1 MASESIQEHPPMASD
16 KPSQISE
23 QSPQDQQQQQQSRPE
38 AAPSSSTTN
47 ATNSVDTNAS
57 SKNEEQQTSS
67 TTITTKASPQKG
79 ESLTTKTMNAVNS
92 SDSNPP
98 TKKMEELQ
106 QQQPSKVSSPKEAS
120 STTTTTTTTTTN
132 AVNSSDSKSP
142 LTTEEPNA
150 PPQQKKIEEQQQQQ
164 PAKDVAETETNQ
176 AQPQQQK
183 QGEEKVNAA
192 NSPSKQVKEQQEP
205 PLQQTSANSVDIV
218 DRSSVDVV
226 VPPTQ
231 QLHKQEDEKVAA
243 KENEAQVEK
252 DPSASD
258 IVKLEEAN
266 KSEEPKVEN
275 DEVKQKEVKFADG
288 IETKEE
294 KSEIEE
300 SSSSREQTTL
310 LSDLKEY
317 ERKALL
323 ELKSKIEEA
332 VLLNKFFEDDQTIDQ
347 TKATDTTNN
356 EQQQPPS
363 QESQDLKKEGEESS
377 APTSQE
383 DEKITADQAPAVKES
398 KGKEIMIDDQNVSN
412 ATADAEPKIG
422 GQKEAEDSS
431 KAEEMMMKKKEMGII
446 DKEISLW
453 GAPLMPSKGEASTDV
468 ILLKFLRAREFRVD
482 EAFEMLKNT
491 LKWRKEN
498 NMDSILE
505 EQDPQTDILEP
516 VVYMEGRDREGNPIC
531 YNVYGLLG
539 FDKSVDKLLGDEEK
553 RERFLRWRI
562 RKMEQSVKEL
572 DFNPGGSCEILQI
585 NDLKNTPL
593 PSKKEVR
600 LTTRKVA
607 ETLQD
612 NYPEFVSKNI
622 FINVPLW
629 YYAFNTVLS
638 PFLTPRTKNKF
649 IQART
654 SKVAEILLKYIA
666 AEQLPVRYGGLKMD
680 NDPDFGTEDVAEE
693 TWVKAGSSE
702 TIEIPALEGGKTMV
716 WDLTVSAWEVSYKE
730 EFVPNNERS
739 YTVIVQKMKKIAWQE
754 GTIRNSFRNGEPGK
768 ILLTIDNPSFKKKR
782 ILYRHKVKKV

>member
-1 MASESIQEHPPMASD
+1 MASESIKEHPPMASD

-23 QSPQDQQQQQQSRPE
+23 QSPQDQQQQQQLKPE

-47 ATNSVDTNAS
+47 AANSADSKTP
-57 SKNEEQQTSS
+57 SKNVEQQTSS
-67 TTITTKASPQKG
+67 TTITTKSSPQKG
-79 ESLTTKTMNAVNS
+79 ESLTTKIMNAANS

-98 TKKMEELQ
+98 TKMEELQ
-106 QQQPSKVSSPKEAS
+106 QQQPSKASSPKEAS

-132 AVNSSDSKSP
+132 AANSSDSKSP
-142 LTTEEPNA
+142 LTTEEPKSSSSTTTKASPSEEPNA
-150 PPQQKKIEEQQQQQ
+150 PPQQKKTDEQQQQQ
-164 PAKDVAETETNQ
+164 PAKDVAE
-176 AQPQQQK
+176 
-183 QGEEKVNAA
+183 KVNAA
-192 NSPSKQVKEQQEP
+192 TSPSQQVKEQQEP
-205 PLQQTSANSVDIV
+205 PLQQTSANSVNAV

-231 QLHKQEDEKVAA
+231 QQHNQEDEKVAA
-243 KENEAQVEK
+243 KGNEAQVEK
-252 DPSASD
+252 DLSASSD
-258 IVKLEEAN
+258 IAKPEEAKEGEEEAN
-266 KSEEPKVEN
+266 KSEEPKVGK
-275 DEVKQKEVKFADG
+275 DEVKLKEVKFADG
-288 IETKEE
+288 IETKAE
-294 KSEIEE
+294 KSDIEE
-300 SSSSREQTTL
+300 SSSSQEQTTL

-332 VLLNKFFEDDQTIDQ
+332 ILLNKFFDDDD
-347 TKATDTTNN
+347 KTND
-356 EQQQPPS
+356 EQQQQQPS
-363 QESQDLKKEGEESS
+363 QENQELKKEEEESS
-377 APTSQE
+377 KPISQE
-383 DEKITADQAPAVKES
+383 DEKITADQAPTVKES

-412 ATADAEPKIG
+412 VTADAEPKTG

-453 GAPLMPSKGEASTDV
+453 GAPLMPSKGEASTEV

-539 FDKSVDKLLGDEEK
+539 FDKSADKLLGDEEK

-593 PSKKEVR
+593 PSKKEIR

-702 TIEIPALEGGKTMV
+702 VIEIPAPEGGKTMV

-730 EFVPNNERS
+730 EFVPSNERS
-739 YTVIVQKMKKIAWQE
+739 YTVIVQKTKKIAWQE

-782 ILYRHKVKKV
+782 ILYRHKAKKV